1 MNQKKKKTPVELS
14 LIETAEAVRDG
25 TIDPAAH
32 VGTFLTGIR
41 EHASLN
47 SFVTVCETES
57 LARAESL
64 SKKIK
69 AGNSVGRLAGC
80 VIALK
85 DNINLTGCP
94 TGCASKILDH
104 YDSPYNATVAD
115 LLLREDA
122 IIIGKTNMDE
132 FAMGSSTENSAFGPA
147 RNPAAPDRVPGGSSG
162 GSAAAVAAGISQA
175 ALGSDTGGSIRQP
188 AAFTGL
194 TGIKPTYGRVSR
206 YGLVAFAS
214 SFDQIG
220 PLTRSV
226 EDAALILQIISGH
239 DLRDATTADISVP
252 DFTRT
257 LKISP
262 GTFTVGIPRQF
273 LTEGLAAD
281 IRERLDEVI
290 GFLDSGGVRI
300 IDVDLPHATFGI
312 AVYYILATAEASSN
326 LARYDGIKYGY
337 RTDKTRGLNENY
349 RRTRSEGFGDEVKR
363 RIMLG
368 TYVLSSGYYD
378 AYYRKAQQVRQL
390 IRRDF
395 DKVYKQV
402 DCLLLP
408 TTPTTA
414 FRIGEKTDN
423 PLEMYLSDIYTVL
436 SNLAGHCAMS
446 IPCGR
451 DQNGLPIGM
460 QILADAFEE
469 DKMLRLAYLI
479 EQNMVF

>member
-1 MNQKKKKTPVELS
+1 MNQKKKKTPVEQS
-14 LIETAEAVRDG
+14 LVDTAEAVSDG
-25 TIDPAAH
+25 AIDPVAH
-32 VGTFLTGIR
+32 VRSFLTGIR

-57 LARAESL
+57 LARADLL
-64 SKKIK
+64 SKKIR
-69 AGNSVGRLAGC
+69 AGMPAGRLAGC
-80 VIALK
+80 IIALK

-94 TGCASKILDH
+94 TTCASKILDH
-104 YDSPYNATVAD
+104 YNSPYNATVAEK
-115 LLLREDA
+115 LLQEDA

-147 RNPAAPDRVPGGSSG
+147 KNPVAEDRVPGGSSG
-162 GSAAAVAAGISQA
+162 GSAVSVAAGIAQA

-194 TGIKPTYGRVSR
+194 TGVKPTYGRVSR

-220 PLTRSV
+220 PLTHSV
-226 EDAALILQIISGH
+226 EDAALMLQIISGH
-239 DLRDATTADISVP
+239 DPKDATTADLNVP
-252 DFTRT
+252 DFHKR
-257 LKISP
+257 LKTP
-262 GTFTVGIPRQF
+262 TEAFTVGIPRRF
-273 LTEGLAAD
+273 LTEGLAPD
-281 IRERLDEVI
+281 IREKLDEVI
-290 GFLDSGGVRI
+290 RFLEASNISI
-300 IDVDLPHATFGI
+300 IDVDLPHATYGI

-337 RTDKTRGLNENY
+337 RNNQTRDLTENY
-349 RRTRSEGFGDEVKR
+349 RRTRNEGFGEEVKR

-378 AYYRKAQQVRQL
+378 AYYKKAQQVRNL

-395 DKVYKQV
+395 DNVYKQV

-436 SNLAGHCAMS
+436 SNLAGHCAVS

-469 DKMLRLAYLI
+469 EKMFRLAYLI
-479 EQNMVF
+479 EQNMVS

>member
-1 MNQKKKKTPVELS
+1 V
-14 LIETAEAVRDG
+14 
-25 TIDPAAH
+25 
-32 VGTFLTGIR
+32 TG
-41 EHASLN
+41 
-47 SFVTVCETES
+47 V
-57 LARAESL
+57 
-64 SKKIK
+64 
-69 AGNSVGRLAGC
+69 
-80 VIALK
+80 
-85 DNINLTGCP
+85 
-94 TGCASKILDH
+94 
-104 YDSPYNATVAD
+104 
-115 LLLREDA
+115 
-122 IIIGKTNMDE
+122 
-132 FAMGSSTENSAFGPA
+132 
-147 RNPAAPDRVPGGSSG
+147 
-162 GSAAAVAAGISQA
+162 
-175 ALGSDTGGSIRQP
+175 
-188 AAFTGL
+188 
-194 TGIKPTYGRVSR
+194 KPTYGRVSR

-226 EDAALILQIISGH
+226 EDAALMLQIISGH
-239 DLRDATTADISVP
+239 DPKDATTADLSVP
-252 DFTRT
+252 DFSRT
-257 LKISP
+257 LKLTP
-262 GTFTVGIPRQF
+262 EAFTVGIPRQF
-273 LTEGLAAD
+273 LTAGLAPG
-281 IRERLDEVI
+281 IRRRLDELI
-290 GFLDSGGVRI
+290 RFLESGGVRI
-300 IDVDLPHATFGI
+300 IDVDLPHVTYGI

-337 RTDKTRGLNENY
+337 RNNKIRGLTENY
-349 RRTRSEGFGDEVKR
+349 RRTRSEGFGEEVKR

-378 AYYRKAQQVRQL
+378 AYYKKAQQVRHL
-390 IRRDF
+390 IRKDF

-469 DKMLRLAYLI
+469 EKMLRLAYLI